1 LLCHIVIQKQGGVR
15 IQIERYDNIQR
26 GVVLN
31 YTVPDYEMIQFT
43 KEEVKEFKITAIFPK
58 NFEMA
63 LVKQMMEKPKVYKS
77 KKY

>member
-1 LLCHIVIQKQGGVR
+1 
-15 IQIERYDNIQR
+15 
-26 GVVLN
+26 
-31 YTVPDYEMIQFT
+31 VPDYEMIQFT